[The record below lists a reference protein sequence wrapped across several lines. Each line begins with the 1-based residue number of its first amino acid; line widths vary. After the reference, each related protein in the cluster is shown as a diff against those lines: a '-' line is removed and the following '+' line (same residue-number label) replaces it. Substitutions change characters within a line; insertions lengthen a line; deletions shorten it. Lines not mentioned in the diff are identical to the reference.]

1 MTPTEKSKMNHI
13 AYGGDYNPEQWPEET
28 WLEDVRLMRE
38 AGVNFVSLGIFSWAK
53 LEPQPGCHDF
63 GWLDRIVALLHENGI
78 SIDLATSTASPP
90 PWFARLHPESL
101 PVTDA
106 GVRLEIGSRQHYSP
120 SSQAYREAAV
130 AISEKIAERYAH
142 HPAVVM
148 WHINNEYSCHVG
160 MSFDEES
167 AAAFRVWL
175 KEKYQTLDQLNEAWG
190 TAFWS
195 QQYSQWDEIQPP
207 RKAPTYPNP
216 SQVLDFHRFSS
227 QALQELCRAEIAAVR
242 KYNPALPVTTNFMGP
257 WAKFVDQFAWAADL
271 DVCSWDSYPD
281 PSDEKGAMVSTA
293 MGHDL
298 VRSLRG
304 GQPFLLMEQATTQ
317 VNWRGINTLK
327 PPGLMRAQSWQAVA
341 RGADGVLFFQ
351 WRAAKAGAEKFH
363 SALLPHI
370 GTKGSRVWNEVC
382 GLGNELAA
390 SSEIAGSRVKADA
403 GILFDWENWWAV
415 ELPSKPRELSYP
427 NTVCP
432 YYQAFYH
439 QNIAVD
445 FVHPSGDFSG
455 YRVLVAPLLYLI
467 SSRTAESLK
476 TFVRNGGKLI
486 LTWFGG
492 IVDEHDHVQLGGYP
506 AMLSDLL
513 GVRVKEWQPMP
524 DGVKNSVRFSQSGAC
539 VPCEYWADILEAEG
553 AKVLATF
560 EQDFF
565 RGAPAITENAY
576 GKGSA
581 YYLGTR
587 FEEAFTR
594 ELICDV
600 CAAAGVA
607 PVLSTPFGVE
617 ASLRSNERNQWLF
630 LVNHTREAQEVQL
643 GAFSGTDLLSGHHV
657 KGSLAME
664 AYGVSVLRLDP

>member
-1 MTPTEKSKMNHI
+1 
-13 AYGGDYNPEQWPEET
+13 
-28 WLEDVRLMRE
+28 
-38 AGVNFVSLGIFSWAK
+38 
-53 LEPQPGCHDF
+53 
-63 GWLDRIVALLHENGI
+63 
-78 SIDLATSTASPP
+78 
-90 PWFARLHPESL
+90 
-101 PVTDA
+101 VTDT
-106 GVRLEIGSRQHYSP
+106 GVRLEVGSRQHYSP
-120 SSQAYREAAV
+120 SSQSYRQAAV
-130 AISEKIAERYAH
+130 DIAEKIAERYAH

-175 KEKYQTLDQLNEAWG
+175 KEKYPTLDRLNEAWG

-195 QQYSQWDEIQPP
+195 QQYSQWEEIQPP

-242 KYNPALPVTTNFMGP
+242 KYNPALPVTTNFMGIG
-257 WAKFVDQFAWAADL
+257 AKFVDQFAWAADL

-281 PSDEKGAMVSTA
+281 PSDEKGGMEAGA

-298 VRSLRG
+298 VRSTRG
-304 GQPFLLMEQATTQ
+304 GQPFLLMEQTTTQ
-317 VNWRGINTLK
+317 VNWRPVNTLK

-370 GTKGSRVWNEVC
+370 GTQGSRVWNEVC
-382 GLGNELAA
+382 GLGKELAA
-390 SSEIAGSRVKADA
+390 SSEIAGSRVKAEA

-427 NTVCP
+427 NTVLH

-445 FVHPSGDFSG
+445 FVHPAANLSG
-455 YRVLVAPLLYLI
+455 YRVLVAPLLYMI

-476 TFVRNGGKLI
+476 AFVRDGGKLI
-486 LTWFGG
+486 VTWFSG
-492 IVDEHDHVQLGGYP
+492 IVDEHDHIQLGGYP
-506 AMLSDLL
+506 ALL
-513 GVRVKEWQPMP
+513 REVLGLRVTEWQPMP
-524 DGVKNSVRFSQSGAC
+524 EGVKNSVRISSGGASA
-539 VPCEYWADILEAEG
+539 PCDYWADILETEG
-553 AKVLATF
+553 AKVLGTF

-565 RGAPAITENAY
+565 QGAPAITENAY
-576 GKGSA
+576 GKGAA

-587 FEEAFTR
+587 FDETFTR
-594 ELICDV
+594 ELIRNV
-600 CAAAGVA
+600 CVGAGVS
-607 PVLSTPFGVE
+607 PVLETPYGVE
-617 ASLRSNERNQWLF
+617 ASLRGAGENQWLF
-630 LVNHTREAQEVQL
+630 LVNHTQEARQVAL
-643 GAFSGTDLLSGHHV
+643 GAFAGTDLLSGKQV
-657 KGSLAME
+657 KDSLAME
-664 AYGVSVLRLDP
+664 PYGVSVLRLGS